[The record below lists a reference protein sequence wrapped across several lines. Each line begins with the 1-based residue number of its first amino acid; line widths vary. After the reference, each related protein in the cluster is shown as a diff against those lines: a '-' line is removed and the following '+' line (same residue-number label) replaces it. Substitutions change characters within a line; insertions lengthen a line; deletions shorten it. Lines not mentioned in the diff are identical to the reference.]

1 MCTVAVMR
9 GKGWC
14 FNQDPDLQTACCLV
28 TEFFLILLGCSWWIA
43 AHQAPLTLGF
53 PRQEYWSGWPFPS
66 PGDLPK
72 PGIECPGLLH
82 CRQTLYRLSH
92 QGNKV
97 FKKQQENTCHIY
109 VYMCRKTKNSNCGIF
124 DYVKG
129 CLDFYYC
136 Y

>member
-1 MCTVAVMR
+1 MKIC
-9 GKGWC
+9 C
-14 FNQDPDLQTACCLV
+14 FHA
-28 TEFFLILLGCSWWIA
+28 GIA
-43 AHQAPLTLGF
+43 TQKENEALSNVWPFATPWTIAYQPPPSLGF
-53 PRQEYWSGWPFPS
+53 SRQGYWSGGPFPS

-136 Y
+136 YWFFSPSIFDAW